1 MEMLQ
6 RVIAPI
12 PATLI
17 RAAFWLA
24 IALALLMAL
33 LPQPPSL
40 PIDAMGDKSEHIM
53 TFATLAVLAALGY
66 RETPLPRIAER
77 LSFFGALIEVF
88 QSIPTL
94 HRDCDFRDWIAD
106 TLAIIVTLILLYW
119 SGIVRREQ
127 D

>member
-6 RVIAPI
+6 RVITRI
-12 PATLI
+12 PDGLI
-17 RAAFWLA
+17 RATFWVA
-24 IALALLMAL
+24 VGLALLMAL

-40 PIDAMGDKSEHIM
+40 PIDAMGDKSEHVM
-53 TFATLAVLAALGY
+53 TFVTLTLLAALGY
-66 RETPLPRIAER
+66 RNTSLPRIAER
-77 LSFFGALIEVF
+77 LSFLGALIEIF
-88 QSIPTL
+88 QSIPAL

-127 D
+127 G